1 MKHHPLLGVL
11 GGLGPMSTVYFCN
24 LLIEHTKAMGDS
36 DHIDMLISDGET
48 RENVVRRVRRIDALY
63 RLVPFIL
70 DPRRI
75 VTLCDHAAGHPEW
88 WQVNRLHFFM
98 PELTLRQLADIT
110 GLENFQVREALKNV
124 EITDD
129 CYKKLP
135 KMEETK
141 WI

>member
-1 MKHHPLLGVL
+1 MHDPEDARPIIVN
-11 GGLGPMSTVYFCN
+11 TVSAELMLQTALACQR
-24 LLIEHTKAMGDS
+24 LSDAV

>member
-1 MKHHPLLGVL
+1 MHDPEDAR
-11 GGLGPMSTVYFCN
+11 PIICNTVSAELMLQTALACQR
-24 LLIEHTKAMGDS
+24 LSDAV

-48 RENVVRRVRRIDALY
+48 KENVVRRVRRIDALY

-98 PELTLRQLADIT
+98 PELTTRQLAGLT

>member
-1 MKHHPLLGVL
+1 MHDPEDVR
-11 GGLGPMSTVYFCN
+11 PIICNTVSAELMLQTALACQR
-24 LLIEHTKAMGDS
+24 LSDAV

-98 PELTLRQLADIT
+98 PELTTRQLADLT
-110 GLENFQVREALKNV
+110 GLEPCQVREFLKSI
-124 EITDD
+124 EISDE
-129 CYKKLP
+129 CYNNLP
-135 KMEETK
+135 TEE
-141 WI
+141 

>member
-1 MKHHPLLGVL
+1 MHDPEDARPIIVN
-11 GGLGPMSTVYFCN
+11 TVSAELMLQTALACQR
-24 LLIEHTKAMGDS
+24 LSDAV

-75 VTLCDHAAGHPEW
+75 VTLCDHVAGHPEW

-98 PELTLRQLADIT
+98 PELTYRQLADIT